1 MFLVLDIGNTNISIG
16 IFKERKLLYKTKIKT
31 NKNFSFEKYYNLFN
45 SILKKFLK
53 EIKKVFISSV
63 YRPVNKKI
71 EKVLKRLKL
80 PEIKF
85 LTIND
90 FEKIIKIKV
99 KQKEKVG
106 IDRLVNVTGGYLKI
120 KKNIIVV
127 DAGTATTI
135 DVIYKNG
142 EFIGGIIL
150 PGIEM
155 IMNSACEKITV
166 LKPVKIKKQKS
177 VIGKNTDEAFLS
189 GLYFGYFSAITGI
202 IKMIKEELKTNF
214 YVIGTGGAINY
225 FKNEKI
231 FDLIDLDFTIKS
243 INEII
248 LNSSNNF

>member
-16 IFKERKLLYKTKIKT
+16 IFKERKLLYKTKINT

-71 EKVLKRLKL
+71 EKVLKRLNL

-90 FEKIIKIKV
+90 FEKIIKIKI

-120 KKNIIVV
+120 KKNIIIV

-142 EFIGGIIL
+142 E
-150 PGIEM
+150 
-155 IMNSACEKITV
+155 
-166 LKPVKIKKQKS
+166 
-177 VIGKNTDEAFLS
+177 
-189 GLYFGYFSAITGI
+189 
-202 IKMIKEELKTNF
+202 
-214 YVIGTGGAINY
+214 
-225 FKNEKI
+225 
-231 FDLIDLDFTIKS
+231 
-243 INEII
+243 
-248 LNSSNNF
+248 

>member
-1 MFLVLDIGNTNISIG
+1 
-16 IFKERKLLYKTKIKT
+16 
-31 NKNFSFEKYYNLFN
+31 
-45 SILKKFLK
+45 
-53 EIKKVFISSV
+53 
-63 YRPVNKKI
+63 
-71 EKVLKRLKL
+71 
-80 PEIKF
+80 
-85 LTIND
+85 
-90 FEKIIKIKV
+90 
-99 KQKEKVG
+99 
-106 IDRLVNVTGGYLKI
+106 
-120 KKNIIVV
+120 
-127 DAGTATTI
+127 
-135 DVIYKNG
+135 
-142 EFIGGIIL
+142 L

-189 GLYFGYFSAITGI
+189 GLYFGYLSAITGI
-202 IKMIKEELKTNF
+202 IKMIKDELKTNF